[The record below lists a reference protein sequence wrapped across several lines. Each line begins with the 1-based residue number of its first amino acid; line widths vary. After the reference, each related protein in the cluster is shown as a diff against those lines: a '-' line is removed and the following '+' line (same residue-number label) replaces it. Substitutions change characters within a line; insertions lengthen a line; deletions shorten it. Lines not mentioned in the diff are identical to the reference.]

1 MASTK
6 KRRKKLCLKCAVSL
20 SVKNWHTYDQ
30 NKGYYICKLCRK
42 KADQK
47 SHQSDPNYSK
57 KQNSRYRMKR
67 SAVILAY
74 GNACAVCG
82 EDEYTKLTINGD
94 INYLYDNI
102 VLKTGYQVLCYNCR
116 FGKILKS
123 KYAEAERRKLVK
135 YYGGCCKKCD
145 TDKIEKLHLTKKK
158 ELICYN
164 CKFSQLWTDKYP
176 PEPEKQ
182 AG

>member
-6 KRRKKLCLKCAVSL
+6 KRRKKTCLKCGIPL
-20 SVKNWHTYDQ
+20 TVKNWATYDQ
-30 NKGYYICKLCRK
+30 NNGYYICKPCRK
-42 KADQK
+42 DTDKK
-47 SHQSDPNYSK
+47 THRSDPDYSK

-74 GNACAVCG
+74 GNACGVCG
-82 EDEYTKLTINGD
+82 EDDYTKLTINGN

-102 VLKTGYQVLCYNCR
+102 VLKTGYQVLCYNCKH
-116 FGKILKS
+116 GKPLKS
-123 KYAEAERRKLVK
+123 KYAEEYRRKIVK
-135 YYGGCCKKCD
+135 YHGGCCKTCGTNK
-145 TDKIEKLHLTKKK
+145 TEALNLTK
-158 ELICYN
+158 ERALLCYN
-164 CKFSQLWTDKYP
+164 CKFSQLWIEKYP